1 MTAVY
6 LVAAGVAL
14 LAVTWAVVARI
25 LRDAD
30 PLDADPDAF
39 RRAMADPNRDHH
51 RDDLGGHQ

>member
-6 LVAAGVAL
+6 LAAAVVAL

-30 PLDADPDAF
+30 PLGDDDAF
-39 RRAMADPNRDHH
+39 RQAMNNPNRDNY
-51 RDDLGGHQ
+51 RDDLGENR